1 MQQNDSPHLMSPSSS
16 AASKAFARAWTLPLC
31 LLLAIAAMA
40 CLPGCQLFAAMEESR
55 RRTSTRPI
63 DAEYTGLNGKSF
75 AVLVTADRAI
85 LAEYPGIVDSMTERI
100 IQRLALPAN
109 VPPAGG
115 YVKAGPTKSY
125 LYRNPGWIA
134 KPMSDLAT
142 ELGGVQRVI
151 LIEVSDFRLHEPGNS
166 YEWKGIANFTTS
178 VYEVDGQ
185 APDEAAFTKVQTV
198 DFPDKIGVSV
208 DEIPRNVVASALLA
222 RMVDRA
228 SWLFYRHEEPYYPE
242 Y

>member
-1 MQQNDSPHLMSPSSS
+1 MKHFMHPCVLAGQGG
-16 AASKAFARAWTLPLC
+16 RAWRCLALPA
-31 LLLAIAAMA
+31 LLIAAIVMIGA
-40 CLPGCQLFAAMEESR
+40 IPGCQLFAAMEESR

-63 DAEYTGLNGKSF
+63 DAEYTGLAGKSF
-75 AVLVTADRAI
+75 AVLVTVDRAI
-85 LAEYPGIVDSMTERI
+85 LAEYPELVDSMTERI
-100 IQRLALPAN
+100 ISRLAQPAN

-115 YVKAGPTKSY
+115 YIKAAPTKNF

-134 KPMSDLAT
+134 KPMSDLAE

-151 LIEVSDFRLHEPGNS
+151 LVEVSDFRLHEPGNS

-178 VYEVDGQ
+178 VYEIDGQ
-185 APDEAAFTKVQTV
+185 APDEASFTKVQTV
-198 DFPDKIGVSV
+198 DFPDKAGVNV

-222 RMVDRA
+222 RMIDRA
-228 SWLFYRHEEPYYPE
+228 TWLFYRHEEPYYPE